1 MTDDLFFAGIDCGA
15 TKIMVQSATLDKRSN
30 RMIPDHLQK
39 EYFYSDHEMWND
51 AFNPKPVFEQK
62 IEYLDDNICLTD
74 LEVDQGNI
82 IIETINRAIS
92 DINGHRIGICFP
104 GIKNNDGIVV
114 MANGPRIPDFKNRV
128 RGIDT
133 IYNDSDCC
141 VLGEWRSTIG
151 KLQDTENFVYIGG
164 GTGIADGIV
173 IKGRM
178 IDFNLDHNVKRSW
191 ELTTQSGETVES
203 CLSPAGMIGMYNRST
218 NSNIS
223 TMLELSQ
230 QKDFINVIDKAKDA
244 FEILIDSRVQ
254 YFEENNVEIEK
265 IVIGQRLGLFLKKYD
280 HKLGEIFR
288 GCTTLPIEFSEDRR
302 TAALGAAW
310 SKACS

>member
-1 MTDDLFFAGIDCGA
+1 MIFFFAGIDCGA
-15 TKIMVQSATLDKRSN
+15 TKIMVQSATIDKRSN
-30 RMIPDHLQK
+30 RMIPDDLQK

-51 AFNPKPVFEQK
+51 AFNPKPVSEQK

-92 DINGHRIGICFP
+92 EINGHRIGICFP

-114 MANGPRIPDFKNRV
+114 MANGPRIPDFKKRV

-280 HKLGEIFR
+280 HKLGEMFR

>member
-15 TKIMVQSATLDKRSN
+15 TKVMVQSATLDKRSN
-30 RMIPDHLQK
+30 RMIPDDLQK
-39 EYFYSDHEMWND
+39 EYFYNDHEMWND
-51 AFNPKPVFEQK
+51 AFIPKPVSEQK
-62 IEYLDDNICLTD
+62 IEYSDGNIRLTD
-74 LEVDQGNI
+74 FEIDQGNI
-82 IIETINRAIS
+82 IVETINRAIS
-92 DINGHRIGICFP
+92 DVNGHRIGICFP

-114 MANGPRIPDFKNRV
+114 MANGPRIPDFKKRV
-128 RGIDT
+128 KGIDT

-151 KLQDTENFVYIGG
+151 KLQNTENFVYIGG

-173 IKGRM
+173 IKGEM

-191 ELTTQSGETVES
+191 ELTMHTGETVES

-223 TMLELSQ
+223 TMIELSR

-244 FEILIDSRVQ
+244 FNVLINSRVQ
-254 YFEENNVEIEK
+254 FFEENNVEIEK

-310 SKACS
+310 SKACL

>member
-15 TKIMVQSATLDKRSN
+15 TKIMVQSATIDKRSN
-30 RMIPDHLQK
+30 RMIPDDLQK

-51 AFNPKPVFEQK
+51 DFNPKPVSEQK

-92 DINGHRIGICFP
+92 EINGHRIGICFP

-114 MANGPRIPDFKNRV
+114 MANEPRIPDFKKRV

-244 FEILIDSRVQ
+244 FEVLIDSRVQ

-280 HKLGEIFR
+280 HKLGEMFR